1 MSNLCYYRKGKITKN
16 FPCKLCCRFGEQA
29 STSENGGRGKS
40 RGFLSPLSIGKCG
53 MMAQAKSVTVLP
65 WLLVEPGFTYWVT
78 VEVNFSA
85 FT

>member
-1 MSNLCYYRKGKITKN
+1 
-16 FPCKLCCRFGEQA
+16 
-29 STSENGGRGKS
+29 
-40 RGFLSPLSIGKCG
+40 